1 MTYLINDETLVYT
14 QKGQASY
21 RVQFIVDNDPQNPWE
36 DWEGST
42 PLAVLSFGYGS
53 SSTIKEYTS
62 GHDILNPIGNMT
74 TAYVSR
80 NRKAIFDL
88 LDIDQA
94 FEAFEDECKEYG
106 AGNLADYR
114 RDEFIEALGGMNASD
129 RFEAIAALWE
139 MQGIPAQCT
148 SSNGYSQGDYVE
160 LLFVAHPDWIK
171 EIGFKSVKSYVK
183 QCGSTF
189 EGDANTYG
197 AWAWGGVIGY
207 KLDLLDPQDIER
219 GDYDA
224 NELQEVEEVNSC
236 WGFYPSG
243 SSDYFPLEKNFA
255 YLIKEIEGGIESHRK
270 RTFKAKSARLAELI
284 KNHVPLHVRQ
294 VELAKFL

>member
-1 MTYLINDETLVYT
+1 MTYLLEDETKVYT

-21 RVQFIVDNDPQNPWE
+21 RVQFFVDYDAEMPWD
-36 DWEGST
+36 DWDGLT
-42 PLAVLSFGYGS
+42 PLAVLSFKY
-53 SSTIKEYTS
+53 STPIKKYTS
-62 GHDILNPIGNMT
+62 GHNILNPFEKMT
-74 TAYVSR
+74 TAYISR
-80 NRKAIFDL
+80 NKRAIFDL
-88 LDIDQA
+88 LDIGQT

-106 AGNLADYR
+106 AGDLADYR
-114 RDEFIEALGGMNASD
+114 RNEFIEALDDMGAQD
-129 RFEAIAALWE
+129 YFEAIAALWN
-139 MQGIPAQCT
+139 MQGIPAECLT
-148 SSNGYSQGDYVE
+148 SNGYSQGDCVK
-160 LLFVAHPDWIK
+160 LLFVAHPDWVK
-171 EIGFKSVKSYVK
+171 EIGFKSIKSYVK

-224 NELQEVEEVNSC
+224 NELQEVEEVSSC

-243 SSDYFPLEKNFA
+243 SSDYFPLEKNFD
-255 YLIKEIEGGIESHRK
+255 YLIKEIEGEIESHRK
-270 RTFKAKSARLAELI
+270 STFKAKSARLAELI

-294 VELAKFL
+294 FELAKFL